1 MEDGGDWMKFVKAI
15 TTVDAHMAGEPLRLI
30 MNGVPLLQGNTL
42 QEKQKELVENYQ
54 TFRRIFMQ
62 EPRGHAA
69 MNGCMIIPPCSEKAD
84 FAALFMDANE
94 FTSSIEE
101 FVMIAAAVMV
111 EMGNVQIKND
121 VVVVETIDGIFFV
134 KICIEDGDVHSVS
147 LQKDCKYELQQD
159 ASQSV
164 VSFGSNE
171 TYVLSHTK
179 HLGVKLAMDEF
190 IELKS
195 WAHTTRTSVSS
206 ECSSI
211 LIDATQIE
219 EKRFKTMLQKKNGLV
234 SRAPYIRAT
243 CACLALFR
251 EEGMLQEGESVQHEN
266 ITGGTYEAKLMECTE
281 NAMTVQITGRVF
293 ITGMHQFLL
302 DPSDPLADGFIIV
315 GS

>member
-1 MEDGGDWMKFVKAI
+1 MEDGGDRMKFVKAI

-42 QEKQKELVENYQ
+42 QEKQTELVENYQ
-54 TFRRIFMQ
+54 AFRRILMQ

-69 MNGCMIIPPCSEKAD
+69 MNGCMIVPPCSEKAD

-101 FVMIAAAVMV
+101 FVMIAAVVMV
-111 EMGNVQIKND
+111 EMGNIQIKND
-121 VVVVETIDGIFFV
+121 VVAVETIDGIFSV
-134 KICIEDGDVHSVS
+134 NICMEDGEIQAVS
-147 LQKDCKYELQQD
+147 LQKNCEYELQHH

-171 TYVLSHTK
+171 HYVISHTK
-179 HLGVKLAMDEF
+179 HLGAKLAMDEF

-195 WAHTTRTSVSS
+195 WAHKIRTSLST

-211 LIDATQIE
+211 LIDAAHIE
-219 EKRFKTMLQKKNGLV
+219 RKRFKTMVQKKNGLV
-234 SRAPYIRAT
+234 SRSPYVRAT
-243 CACLALFR
+243 CACLALFK
-251 EEGMLQEGESVQHEN
+251 EEGMLQEGESLQHEN
-266 ITGGTYEAKLMECTE
+266 ITGGTYEAKIMEYTQ
-281 NAMTVQITGRVF
+281 NAMTVQITGKVF

>member
-1 MEDGGDWMKFVKAI
+1 MKFAKAI

-42 QEKQKELVENYQ
+42 QEKQNELVENYQ
-54 TFRRIFMQ
+54 AFRRILMQ

-69 MNGCMIIPPCSEKAD
+69 MNGCMIVPPCSKKAD

-101 FVMIAAAVMV
+101 FVMIAAVVMV

-121 VVVVETIDGIFFV
+121 VVAVETIDGIFSV
-134 KICIEDGDVHSVS
+134 KICIEDGEIHAVS
-147 LQKDCKYELQQD
+147 LQKDCKYELQHH

-164 VSFGSNE
+164 VSFGPNE
-171 TYVLSHTK
+171 HYVISHTK
-179 HLGVKLAMDEF
+179 HLGVKLAMDDL
-190 IELKS
+190 IELKN
-195 WAHTTRTSVSS
+195 WAHRARTSLSS
-206 ECSSI
+206 ECSGI
-211 LIDATQIE
+211 LIDAAQIE

-234 SRAPYIRAT
+234 SRSPYVRAT

-251 EEGMLQEGESVQHEN
+251 EEGMLQEGETLQHEN
-266 ITGGTYEAKLMECTE
+266 ITGGTYEAKLMECTQ

>member
-1 MEDGGDWMKFVKAI
+1 MKFVKAI
-15 TTVDAHMAGEPLRLI
+15 TTVDAHIAGEPLRLI
-30 MNGVPLLQGNTL
+30 MNGVPLLKGHTL

-54 TFRRIFMQ
+54 AFRRIIMQ

-69 MNGCMIIPPCSEKAD
+69 MNGCMIVPSCSEKAD

-94 FTSSIEE
+94 FISSTEE
-101 FVMIAAAVMV
+101 FVMIAAGVMV
-111 EMGNVQIKND
+111 EMGNVQMKND
-121 VVVVETIDGIFFV
+121 VVAVETIDGIFPV
-134 KICIEDGDVHSVS
+134 KICIEDGEIHAVS
-147 LQKDCKYELQQD
+147 LQKDCHYELQYN
-159 ASQSV
+159 ASQSAI
-164 VSFGSNE
+164 SFGPNE
-171 TYVLSHTK
+171 SYVISHTK
-179 HLGVKLAMDEF
+179 HLGVKLDMDEF

-195 WAHTTRTSVSS
+195 WAHTTRTSLSS

-219 EKRFKTMLQKKNGLV
+219 EKRFKTMVQKKNGLV
-234 SRAPYIRAT
+234 SRSPYVRAT

-266 ITGGTYEAKLMECTE
+266 ITGGTYEAKLMKYTQNE
-281 NAMTVQITGRVF
+281 MTVQITGRVF

>member
-1 MEDGGDWMKFVKAI
+1 MKFAKAI

-30 MNGVPLLQGNTL
+30 MNGVPLLQENTL
-42 QEKQKELVENYQ
+42 QEKQNELVENYQ
-54 TFRRIFMQ
+54 AFRRILMQ

-69 MNGCMIIPPCSEKAD
+69 MNGCLIVPPCSKKAD

-101 FVMIAAAVMV
+101 FVMIAAVVMV

-121 VVVVETIDGIFFV
+121 VVAVETTDGIFSV
-134 KICIEDGDVHSVS
+134 KICIEDGEVRSVS
-147 LQKDCKYELQQD
+147 LQKDCKYELQHH

-164 VSFGSNE
+164 VSFGANE
-171 TYVLSHTK
+171 YYVISHTK
-179 HLGVKLAMDEF
+179 HFGVKLAMDNL
-190 IELKS
+190 IELKN
-195 WAHTTRTSVSS
+195 WAHRARMSLSS

-211 LIDATQIE
+211 LIDGVQIE
-219 EKRFKTMLQKKNGLV
+219 EKQFKTMLQKKNGLV
-234 SRAPYIRAT
+234 SRSPYVRAT

-251 EEGMLQEGESVQHEN
+251 EEGMLQEGETLRHEN
-266 ITGGTYEAKLMECTE
+266 ITGGTYEAKLMECTQ

-293 ITGMHQFLL
+293 ITGIHQFLL
-302 DPSDPLADGFIIV
+302 DPFDPLADGFIIV